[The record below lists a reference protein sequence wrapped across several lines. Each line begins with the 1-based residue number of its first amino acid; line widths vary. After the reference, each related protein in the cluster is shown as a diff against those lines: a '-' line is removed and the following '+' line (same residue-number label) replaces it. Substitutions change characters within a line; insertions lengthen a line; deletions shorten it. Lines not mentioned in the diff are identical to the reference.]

1 MGGLLDLSGALH
13 PKAYGGY
20 LVGIATQKIRR
31 NFSQHQCWESRSQ
44 NGSVLSNV
52 VDPDPYSKHGF
63 ESSQVN
69 PVLRSRHFFG
79 RLRKSRG
86 PGADSGFGSDQIGS
100 APAPGKKGGSRLLR
114 LHKLNFFI
122 LSSFKVNFLMQV
134 FFGTYLPILNCS

>member
-52 VDPDPYSKHGF
+52 VDQDPYSKHGF

-69 PVLRSRHFFG
+69 PVLRSRHFLG

-86 PGADSGFGSDQIGS
+86 PGADSRSDQIGS
-100 APAPGKKGGSRLLR
+100 APAPGKKMRLR
-114 LHKLNFFI
+114 LHTLKFVI
-122 LSSFKVNFLMQV
+122 LSS
-134 FFGTYLPILNCS
+134 